1 MRRILWEEKK
11 SPNLA
16 RSEVIY
22 VLTKKDNNIAK
33 NGESR
38 PINIIIIINYY
49 YYYYYY

>member
-1 MRRILWEEKK
+1 MGRKK

-49 YYYYYY
+49 LLLLLLLLLR